1 LVVDDSESI
10 RKRLAQILAL
20 RGWDVAVAGSAEEAR
35 TALGA
40 EKFDVVAIDMTMPG
54 TSGLALLREIRQTDA
69 DTCIVMLTGEGDI
82 ERAAECA
89 EAGADDSME
98 KASFEPLQGAD
109 FRLRRAF
116 ATRLLELERRRIS
129 EELHK
134 ANEHLQQANAELASL
149 SQTDQLTGLANRRH
163 LEELLQKEIERCGR
177 YGHCLGV
184 ALLDLDHF
192 KKVND
197 TAGHQAGDRVLSD
210 FGRLL
215 TDSLRATDAAGRY
228 GGEEF
233 LIFFPETDLDG
244 VRVCLERLRRETAAA
259 SLGPPGLRAH
269 VTVSCGGTAVRPT
282 DKDAELVMRKLVGRA
297 DEALYK
303 AKNTGR
309 NRVVVAPADLGRSHA
324 GRPA

>member
-1 LVVDDSESI
+1 VINDSPSRVLVVDDSESI
-10 RKRLAQILAL
+10 RKRIAQILAL
-20 RGWDVAVAGSAEEAR
+20 RRWDVAAVGSAEQAR

-40 EKFDVVAIDMTMPG
+40 EEFDVLAIDMTMPG
-54 TSGLALLREIRQTDA
+54 TSGLALLREIRQTDT

-89 EAGADDSME
+89 EAGADDFLE
-98 KASFEPLQGAD
+98 KASFEPLQGSD

-116 ATRLLELERRRIS
+116 ATRLLELERRRIAG
-129 EELHK
+129 ELHE
-134 ANEHLQQANAELASL
+134 ANEHLQQANAELESL
-149 SQTDQLTGLANRRH
+149 SRTDQLTGLANRRH
-163 LEELLQKEIERCGR
+163 IEQKLQEEIERCSR

-192 KKVND
+192 KKIND

-233 LIFFPETDLDG
+233 LVLFPETDLDG
-244 VRVCLERLRRETAAA
+244 VRVCLERLRREASAAP
-259 SLGPPGLRAH
+259 LGPPGLRAH
-269 VTVSCGGTAVRPT
+269 VTVSCGGTAARPK
-282 DKDAELVMRKLVGRA
+282 DRDAETAMRELVSRA
-297 DEALYK
+297 DEALYE

-309 NRVVVAPADLGRSHA
+309 NRVVVSAA
-324 GRPA
+324 G